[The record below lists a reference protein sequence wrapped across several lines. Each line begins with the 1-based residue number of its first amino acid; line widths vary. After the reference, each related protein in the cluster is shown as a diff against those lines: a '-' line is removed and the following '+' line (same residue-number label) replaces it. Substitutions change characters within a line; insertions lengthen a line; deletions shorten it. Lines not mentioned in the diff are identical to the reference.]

1 MFMYKCPLNDIVIV
15 CIIDR
20 NLQAAVGFYLD
31 YYSGMKLPS
40 MQIISD
46 VTIGEGEA
54 ITPNTP

>member
-1 MFMYKCPLNDIVIV
+1 MNIMLKNPCVVVDTNFKN
-15 CIIDR
+15 R